1 VKGRNAT
8 VRQETIKN
16 YHSKLLTAG
25 SVTDARRSG
34 RPSTSR
40 SEENVALVRD
50 MFTRSQRKST
60 RQAAREIGLS
70 RHTVR
75 TVLKKDLNFRQRK
88 PHYVQELTPEDCDRR
103 MEYVELMLGWHDDWP
118 KLFANI
124 LWSNEAVFH
133 IGGFV
138 NRRNC
143 PYWAAHD
150 TEVTVEKMQN
160 RPKVTVWCGMTATRV
175 IGPYLLR
182 DTMITERY
190 LQMMEDYVWSV
201 VSGWENIDEL
211 VFMHDGAPPHFALS
225 VLPGWIR
232 SFRDVGWDDEDLT
245 NGLQEVQISRPV
257 TFSCGA
263 GQRRC
268 TGQNFA
274 QWNNWRTGFGTL
286 SPTSHTTS
294 CRRLWIPS
302 PVV

>member
-1 VKGRNAT
+1 MCRSWHLKT
-8 VRQETIKN
+8 V
-16 YHSKLLTAG
+16 TAEWNMG
-25 SVTDARRSG
+25 SWCWVGTTTG
-34 RPSTSR
+34 
-40 SEENVALVRD
+40 
-50 MFTRSQRKST
+50 Q
-60 RQAAREIGLS
+60 
-70 RHTVR
+70 
-75 TVLKKDLNFRQRK
+75 
-88 PHYVQELTPEDCDRR
+88 
-103 MEYVELMLGWHDDWP
+103 
-118 KLFANI
+118 KLFEDI
-124 LWSNEAVFH
+124 LWSDKAVFH

-138 NRRNC
+138 KRHNC
-143 PYWAAHD
+143 HYWAAHD
-150 TEVTVEKMQN
+150 PEVTVEKMQN
-160 RPKVTVWCGMTATRV
+160 LPKVTVWCGMTATRV
-175 IGPYLLR
+175 ISPYLLR
-182 DTMITERY
+182 DTMNDERC
-190 LQMMEDYVWSV
+190 LQMLEDYVWSV

-302 PVV
+302 PVVWGSWWMPPVPTLNFKLCVHIPI